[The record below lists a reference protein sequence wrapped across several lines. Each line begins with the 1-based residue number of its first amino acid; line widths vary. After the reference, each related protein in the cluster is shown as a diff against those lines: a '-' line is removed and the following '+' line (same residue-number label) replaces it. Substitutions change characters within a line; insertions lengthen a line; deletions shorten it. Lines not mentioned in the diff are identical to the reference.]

1 MNSSAALGLV
11 VAFLV
16 LWFGVISPAP
26 NPMLFLD
33 AHAIILVCGGTI
45 AAAMIAFPI
54 KRLIHLAEF
63 FIFGVLFKTKKTNQE
78 VAQQV
83 IIAKYYHSQGRIEHM
98 PVMEL
103 HPFLVEA
110 LMILKGD
117 KYTDQQLYDLLET
130 RIESIK
136 QDYMTDGKILNA
148 LAKFPPAFGLLGAS
162 TGMIVMMT
170 NLGKGG
176 AETIGGAMAIAL
188 VATFWG
194 IAIANFLLLPLS
206 DYATKSSGDDIRIR
220 RMIADGIITMN
231 QGQSLKYLAEKLA
244 GHLSIADRNQFKHY
258 VKSSGLN
265 VPAADY
271 QEIVTQ
277 IYSTNG
283 EPEAPANEIKNQLPK
298 RRVS

>member
-1 MNSSAALGLV
+1 
-11 VAFLV
+11 
-16 LWFGVISPAP
+16 
-26 NPMLFLD
+26 MLFLD